1 MEFLGISPERLVPL
15 FAACAAAVV
24 ALYVLKLRRRRVV
37 VPFAQLWDRVLAER
51 PSSALFKHLRRIL
64 SLLLQLALL
73 ALLTLALSDPRRVGA
88 TGAGRTR
95 VVLLDASASMKAV
108 DVPGSRAEAARRAAR
123 ELVRGMGAADRALVA
138 SMDAEVTALA
148 PMTDDVAVLEGALR
162 EYHPRDTG
170 LDLPRALRFAADALR
185 GATNPEVVIVGDGD
199 YDALPELSL
208 GGVALRF
215 VGVGRRSRNVGIA
228 AFSVRRYPLDK
239 SRYEVLAEVRS
250 WSPQPERVELTL
262 LADGAPV
269 EVTTLSLAPGA
280 SAQRVL
286 PNLSGANAS
295 LEARIRL
302 ADGAR
307 DDLPAD
313 DRAYATLPPRRRA
326 RVLSVSRGNRYLEAA
341 LLLDEY
347 LDVVEAAPEDAPNRL
362 RESRFDVAVLDGVS
376 LPLPEGTHGI
386 WLRPQGPDAPLPF
399 DEGFATA
406 PTGGALGFDEV
417 VRRHPVMR
425 FTGDLEEAHIGRI
438 VRYHPSPADRV
449 LGRGAAG
456 PLLIAGERGAQ
467 RFVLFAFDP
476 RESDLPLLVSWPVL
490 LLNSIDWFAGEDPAY
505 LSSFRT
511 GTAWRVPVPAGV
523 TRAVVETP
531 SGRRVPAPVHEGRAV
546 FFGSE
551 AGLHRVHAG
560 ETHILVAGNL
570 SEPSESRCGHRA
582 TITVANTRATAPT
595 PGSTGVRREL
605 WLYLLAGAVA
615 ILTIEWVTWHRRV
628 TV

>member
-1 MEFLGISPERLVPL
+1 MDFLGVAPARLIPL
-15 FAACAAAVV
+15 FAAAAAVVV
-24 ALYVLKLRRRRVV
+24 ALYVLKLRRRRVL
-37 VPFAQLWDRVLAER
+37 VPFARLWDRVLDER

-64 SLLLQLALL
+64 SLLIQLLLL
-73 ALLTLALSDPRRVGA
+73 ALLVLALSDPRRAGA

-95 VVLLDASASMKAV
+95 VVLLDASASMKAI

-123 ELVRGMGAADRALVA
+123 ELLRGLGAADRALVA

-148 PMTDDVAVLEGALR
+148 PMTDDPAALEAALR
-162 EYHPRDTG
+162 DYRPRDTG

-185 GATNPEVVIVGDGD
+185 GATNPEVIIVGDGD
-199 YDALPELSL
+199 YDLAESPL
-208 GGVALRF
+208 GSVPLRF

-239 SRYEVLAEVRS
+239 SRYEVLAEVKS
-250 WSPQPERVELTL
+250 WSQRPERVELTL

-269 EVTTLSLAPGA
+269 EVTTLALGPGEG
-280 SAQRVL
+280 AQRVL

-302 ADGAR
+302 ADGGR

-326 RVLSVSRGNRYLEAA
+326 RVLSVSHGNRYLEAA

-347 LDVVEAAPEDAPNRL
+347 LDVVECTPESAPMRL
-362 RESRFDVAVLDGVS
+362 RESHFDVAILDGVS
-376 LPLPEGTHGI
+376 LPLPPGTHGI

-399 DEGFATA
+399 EEGFALA
-406 PTGGALGFDEV
+406 PTGGALAFDEV
-417 VRRHPVMR
+417 LRRHPVMR

-438 VRYHPSPADRV
+438 VRYRPTPADRV
-449 LGRGAAG
+449 LGRSAAG
-456 PLLIAGERGAQ
+456 PLLVAGERGDQ
-467 RFVLFAFDP
+467 RFVLLAFDP

-511 GTAWRVPVPAGV
+511 GTAWRVPVPAG
-523 TRAVVETP
+523 TSRAVVETP

-546 FFGSE
+546 FFGGE
-551 AGLHRVHAG
+551 AGLYRVHAG
-560 ETHILVAGNL
+560 DAHVLVAGNL
-570 SEPSESRCGHRA
+570 ADPAESRCGHRA
-582 TITVANTRATAPT
+582 TITLGGARGTAPT
-595 PGSTGVRREL
+595 PGAAGIRREL

-615 ILTIEWVTWHRRV
+615 ILAVEWVTWHRRV